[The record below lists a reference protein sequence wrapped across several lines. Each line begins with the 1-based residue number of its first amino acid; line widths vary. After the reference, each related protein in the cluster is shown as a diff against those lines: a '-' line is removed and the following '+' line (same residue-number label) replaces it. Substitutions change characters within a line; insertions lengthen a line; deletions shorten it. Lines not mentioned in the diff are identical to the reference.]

1 MIIMKRLLQVSF
13 GLRRKLLELADKY
26 GDVYIDGENRYGAC
40 DLPLLEAK
48 ALGVEKIIHVG
59 HSKFMNSDLPVE
71 YVELREEY
79 DPVPV
84 LEKNLEKLKQFKK
97 IGLLSTIQ
105 FLNSLDLA
113 KDFLEKNGIKGL
125 IGKGGKRNYPGQI
138 LGCDISPALDIG
150 KDVDAFLFIGSGK
163 FHPLG
168 VALKYKKPVFILDV
182 ERSEIHD
189 IEKLREKFLKQKY
202 TAIGLAK
209 YAKKFGIL
217 VSVKSGQMNV
227 RLAEKLKEFL
237 EKKGKTAYILVFNE
251 IKPEKLENLG
261 LDCFVNT
268 ACPRIPVEDR
278 ELYSK
283 PMLSFDELMESFK

>member
-1 MIIMKRLLQVSF
+1 MKKLLQVSF
-13 GLRRKLLELADKY
+13 GLRRRLIELADKHEAT
-26 GDVYIDGENRYGAC
+26 YIDGENRYGAC
-40 DLPLLEAK
+40 DLPILEAK
-48 ALGVEKIIHVG
+48 ALGVDKVIHVG

-71 YVELREEY
+71 YVELREDY

-84 LEKNLEKLKQFKK
+84 LEKNLDKLKSFKN

-105 FLNSLDLA
+105 FLDSLNLA
-113 KDFLEKNGIKGL
+113 KEFLEKNGIEGL
-125 IGKGGKRNYPGQI
+125 IGRGGKRNYPGQI

-150 KDVDAFLFIGSGK
+150 NKVDAFLFIGTGK

-168 VALKYKKPVFILDV
+168 VALKYKKPVLLLDI
-182 ERSEIHD
+182 ERSEIYD
-189 IEKLREKFLKQKY
+189 IEKLKEKFLKQKY

-209 YAKKFGIL
+209 HAKKFGIL
-217 VSVKSGQMNV
+217 VSVKPGQMSI

-237 EKKGKTAYILVFNE
+237 EKQGKKAYILVFNE
-251 IKPEKLENLG
+251 IKAEKLEGLG
-261 LDCFVNT
+261 LDCYVNT

-283 PMLSFDELMESFK
+283 PMLSYDELMESFK